1 MYSENALVT
10 ILMCSHI
17 DAKQGGYRPYTALEW
32 SNLVIKIIGKDLKEP
47 SALLR
52 LSKEELEEK
61 LQVDSGEVERIVKL
75 LSRGANMAFILEDL
89 ERKGIKVIT
98 RSDEQYPSRLKS
110 LLKKQ
115 APPLFYYAGNLEL
128 LNYKSIAIVGSR
140 YIDEEDEKF
149 AYSLAQKASD
159 ERIAIVSGGAKGVD
173 SISEEAAL
181 KNNGVAISVIADSLL
196 RKIKKKSIRDAVI
209 QGRYLVMSAI
219 NPDAPF
225 SAGSA
230 MNRNKY
236 VYALSMATFIVA
248 SDFNKGGTWAG
259 AVENLKNDWVK
270 SFVHKSEKHLGN
282 MELIRKGAK
291 PISDLNDFVL
301 IDLVNPDKD
310 IYKQVNVFEISS
322 ALNENKSAYSKTIS
336 LKNEKTVS
344 KNTFDLYY
352 GFIDKL
358 EDVLSQPRTLEDI
371 MDYYNTNKSQT
382 SIWLNR
388 AIEEELIAKMLNP
401 VRYTLKK

>member
-10 ILMCSHI
+10 VLMCSHI

-32 SNLVIKIIGKDLKEP
+32 SNLVIKIISTDLKEP
-47 SALLR
+47 SVLLR

-61 LQVDSGEVERIVKL
+61 LKLDTGEVERIVKL

-128 LNYKSIAIVGSR
+128 LSYKSIAIVGSR
-140 YIDEEDEKF
+140 HIDEEDEKF
-149 AYSLAQKASD
+149 AYSLAKKASD

-181 KNNGVAISVIADSLL
+181 MNNGVAISIIADSLL
-196 RKIKKKSIRDAVI
+196 SKIKKKSIRDAVI
-209 QGRYLVMSAI
+209 QGRYLVMSAV

-225 SAGSA
+225 SAGGA

-236 VYALSMATFIVA
+236 VYALSMAAFIVA

-270 SFVHKSEKHLGN
+270 SFVHKCEKHLGN

-322 ALNENKSAYSKTIS
+322 ALNENKSTYSKEIS
-336 LKNEKTVS
+336 LKNQKIES
-344 KNTFDLYY
+344 NNTFDLYY
-352 GFIDKL
+352 GFIDNL
-358 EDVLSQPRTLEDI
+358 EDVLSQPKSLEDI
-371 MDYYNTNKSQT
+371 MDYYKTNKSQT

-388 AIEEELIAKMLNP
+388 AIEEELIVKLLNP
-401 VRYTLKK
+401 VRYKLKK

>member
-32 SNLVIKIIGKDLKEP
+32 SNLVVKIIGTELKEP
-47 SALLR
+47 SALLI

-61 LQVDSGEVERIVKL
+61 LQIDTEEAERILKL
-75 LSRGANMAFILEDL
+75 LFRGANMAFILEDL

-115 APPLFYYAGNLEL
+115 APPLFYYAGNLDL

-140 YIDEEDEKF
+140 HIDEEDERF
-149 AYSLAQKASD
+149 TYSLAKKASD

-181 KNNGVAISVIADSLL
+181 KNNGVAISVIADSISS
-196 RKIKKKSIRDAVI
+196 KIKKKSIRNAVI
-209 QGRYLVMSAI
+209 QGRLLVLSAI

-236 VYALSMATFIVA
+236 VYALSMAAFIVA
-248 SDFNKGGTWAG
+248 SNFNKGGTWAG

-270 SFVHKSEKHLGN
+270 SFVLKSDKHSGN

-301 IDLVNPDKD
+301 LDLINSDKD
-310 IYKQVNVFEISS
+310 IYKQVNVFEVSS
-322 ALNENKSAYSKTIS
+322 TLNEDKVIYARKTPS
-336 LKNEKTVS
+336 KNEKTVS
-344 KNTFDLYY
+344 KSAFDLYY
-352 GFIDKL
+352 SFIDKL
-358 EDVLSQPRTLEDI
+358 EDLLSQPRSFEEV
-371 MDYYNTNKSQT
+371 MDYYKTNKSQT

-388 AIEEELIAKMLNP
+388 AIEEERIVKILNP